1 VEPRTERSNLPDCQ
15 EQDDK
20 TDRVDQAGSDDG
32 HSTYTPPR
40 AWHKEVRCLVDQQE
54 SGVVSCIERISEY
67 PFIERRL
74 LLTGLKHAT
83 VHFYP
88 ENDRKVIMAAND
100 NRSYNLDSMPYG
112 SEEGGK
118 RLVVKE
124 VTGQLLISW

>member
-1 VEPRTERSNLPDCQ
+1 M
-15 EQDDK
+15 
-20 TDRVDQAGSDDG
+20 
-32 HSTYTPPR
+32 
-40 AWHKEVRCLVDQQE
+40 
-54 SGVVSCIERISEY
+54 VSCTERISEY

-100 NRSYNLDSMPYG
+100 NRTYNLDSMAYTAD
-112 SEEGGK
+112 EGGK
-118 RLVVKE
+118 RLVVKD